1 MGWNGRH
8 GVSGDKMS
16 GLRKG
21 STPSA
26 GALLRQ
32 YGGDG
37 SFLPI
42 EEVHPREFA
51 DMAGHHPGAARKIRG
66 RLEGARLLTIGP
78 RRDGFT
84 L

>member
-1 MGWNGRH
+1 MVWNGRH

-16 GLRKG
+16 GATKRLY
-21 STPSA
+21 PVC

-66 RLEGARLLTIGP
+66 RLEGVPAYSR
-78 RRDGFT
+78 
-84 L
+84 

>member
-1 MGWNGRH
+1 MEREARSKRRQDVRGYEKALPR
-8 GVSGDKMS
+8 
-16 GLRKG
+16 LRAHYFAR
-21 STPSA
+21 T
-26 GALLRQ
+26 
-32 YGGDG
+32 GGDG

-66 RLEGARLLTIGP
+66 RLEGARLLTIGLE
-78 RRDGFT
+78 GMVFT

>member
-1 MGWNGRH
+1 
-8 GVSGDKMS
+8 MS
-16 GLRKG
+16 GATKRLY
-21 STPSA
+21 PVC

-66 RLEGARLLTIGP
+66 RLEGVPAYSR
-78 RRDGFT
+78 
-84 L
+84 